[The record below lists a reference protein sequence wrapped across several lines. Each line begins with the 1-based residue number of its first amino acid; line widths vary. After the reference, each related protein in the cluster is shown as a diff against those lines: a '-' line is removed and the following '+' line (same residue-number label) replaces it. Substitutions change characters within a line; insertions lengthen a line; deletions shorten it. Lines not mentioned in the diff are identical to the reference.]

1 MYIGYFYSS
10 LEASWNGIKEQL
22 TTEALHISQ
31 VTANLEQQALY
42 PLQSVVINDLEKR
55 FRAIV
60 SDGRKLIK
68 DYSNAKAASQKSM
81 DRYYRYV
88 QDYSKIIVVQLYRL
102 GHIEY

>member
-1 MYIGYFYSS
+1 MYYWLSYSF

-31 VTANLEQQALY
+31 VTSNLEQQALY

-88 QDYSKIIVVQLYRL
+88 QSTREIVVLYYL
-102 GHIEY
+102 GHIV